1 MSPVVGGVGDSKKAT
16 PEVQA
21 IVDSLKH
28 DASTKLG
35 ETAPFSAFEAV
46 SYKTQVVAGT
56 NYFVKVRVGPSNEH
70 IHVRVFKPLGNDPK
84 PVLHSCQSG
93 HTDSSEIVYF

>member
-1 MSPVVGGVGDSKKAT
+1 MSPVVGGVGESKKAT

-21 IVDSLKH
+21 IVENLKH
-28 DASTKLG
+28 DASAKLG
-35 ETAPFSAFEAV
+35 TTAPFSSFEAV

-70 IHVRVFKPLGNDPK
+70 IHVRVFKPLGENPK
-84 PVLHSCQSG
+84 PVLHACQGG
-93 HTDSSEIVYF
+93 HTDSSDIVYF